1 MRTSEKARLLSA
13 AATAAL
19 LALPEASHAQTAQT
33 AQAAPPAAVEE
44 ITVTARRREET
55 LQSTPISVSAV
66 SDTTLQ
72 QLNITTPDKL
82 SEITPN
88 VSIAQGSGG
97 IGGNTAFIRGV
108 GEQDPLLTEDSPVGV
123 YLDGIYLGREA
134 GNNFD
139 LIDLARV
146 EVLRGPQGELYG
158 RNTTGGAI
166 NLVTKDPPADFG
178 VEGIAGAGSFGENHE
193 GFKLDTGELG
203 DSHIAGIIDYM
214 HKDTGGYVTNA
225 DAPSSRAPGAEEG
238 DAVWSK
244 FSGEWDGF
252 SADLTG
258 DYDFKQG
265 MREPFEVTSA
275 YPLAQA
281 YYGQSPSYGGQ
292 PFSASPN
299 FQSNYLEEDL
309 GKQTSEDY
317 GYGLTMAE
325 VVNPYLTVKSITGF
339 RRWRADQP
347 TTYTSDLRGP
357 VVDFTSPTLYSVQ
370 PVSPFL
376 GAQSVSQYQYS
387 EELQAQGTIDHVSY
401 TAGLYWFREHVQEFN
416 PTDFTVVTPTSALS
430 ALGYPAIVGNVLGA
444 EGLKLV
450 GVNLGELLA
459 YQGASESQAAYAQSS
474 WKPPAFDDKL
484 ELTGGIRYTMDRKSI
499 DQSSVTNPEP
509 ISAPINTLPIVPGPG
524 RGAEADFHNFSF
536 AVSASYQWTEQ
547 LMSYARIS
555 TGYKSGGFDARAG
568 EDLLTG
574 TSFPFTFAPEK
585 ATAYELGSKTELF
598 DRKLRLNGS
607 LFYTKYD
614 NLQIPQ
620 YSGGDGFTP
629 NADAHYQGFELEAEA
644 VPVDNV
650 KFDGS
655 IGYVDPVYDKFLL
668 LNPNTGIT
676 SDIKDSA
683 QFPYVPHWTAHAGVD
698 YTFPPLNFGTL
709 IARTDYAYT
718 SSRYFFATT
727 ILNPANDAIKD
738 PGQHLLSARL
748 ILDDV
753 SVGGGAKLEAS
764 LFAENLLNDQLRVAG
779 IDFGPSI
786 GIAGDNFGPPRLFG
800 VEFRVKY

>member
-1 MRTSEKARLLSA
+1 MGKAKRARLLSA
-13 AATAAL
+13 AAAAAL
-19 LALPEASHAQTAQT
+19 LAAPDEGR
-33 AQAAPPAAVEE
+33 AQASSNTSVEE

-55 LQSTPISVSAV
+55 LQSTPVSVSAV
-66 SDTTLQ
+66 SEQTLEK
-72 QLNITTPDKL
+72 LNINTADKL

-97 IGGNTAFIRGV
+97 IGGNTAYVRGI

-139 LIDLARV
+139 LIDLARI

-178 VEGIAGAGSFGENHE
+178 VEGIFGAGSFGENHE
-193 GFKLDTGELG
+193 GFKLDTGEIG
-203 DSHIAGIIDYM
+203 NSHIAGIIDFM
-214 HKDTGGYVTNA
+214 HKSTDGYVNNA
-225 DAPSSRAPGAEEG
+225 DAPSDRQPGAQDG
-238 DAVWSK
+238 NAVWAK
-244 FSGEWDGF
+244 FSGQWGDF

-258 DYDFKQG
+258 DFDLVTG
-265 MREPFEVTSA
+265 MRQPFEVTSA
-275 YPLAQA
+275 YPLAAA
-281 YYGQSPSYGGQ
+281 YYAQSPSFGGQ
-292 PFSASPN
+292 PFSVSPN
-299 FQSNYLEEDL
+299 FRDTYLEEDL
-309 GKQTSEDY
+309 GQQSSETY
-317 GYGLTMAE
+317 GFGLTMAD
-325 VVNPYLTVKSITGF
+325 VVNPYLTVKSISGF

-370 PVSPFL
+370 PVTPFL

-387 EELQAQGTIDHVSY
+387 QELQAQGSFDHISY

-416 PTDFTVVTPTSALS
+416 PTDFTIVVPTSALGS
-430 ALGYPAIVGNVLGA
+430 LGYPAIVGNVLGA

-459 YQGASESQAAYAQSS
+459 YQGSSESEAGYAQAS

-499 DQSSVTNPEP
+499 DQESVANAVP

-524 RGAEADFHNFSF
+524 RGGEADFHNFSF
-536 AVSASYQWTEQ
+536 AVSTSYQWTDE

-568 EDLLTG
+568 FNVETG
-574 TSFPFTFAPEK
+574 TTFPFTFAPEK
-585 ATAYELGSKTELF
+585 ATAYEVGVKSEWF
-598 DRKLRLNGS
+598 EHKLKLNGD

-620 YSGGDGFTP
+620 YSGGNGFTP
-629 NADAHYQGFELEAEA
+629 NADAHYEGFEFEAQA
-644 VPVDNV
+644 VPVENV
-650 KFDGS
+650 KLDGS
-655 IGYVDPVYDKFLL
+655 VGYVDPIYDKFLF
-668 LNPNTGIT
+668 LNPNTGVT
-676 SDIKDSA
+676 TDIASSA
-683 QFPYVPHWTAHAGVD
+683 KFPYVPDWTIHVGAEYD
-698 YTFPPLNFGTL
+698 FPPLGFGNL
-709 IARTDYAYT
+709 AARSDFSHT
-718 SSRYFFATT
+718 SQRYFFATT
-727 ILNPANDAIKD
+727 ILNPANEQIKD
-738 PGQHLLSARL
+738 PGQNLLSARL
-748 ILDDV
+748 ILSDIAVTGKAEMQV
-753 SVGGGAKLEAS
+753 SF
-764 LFAENLLNDQLRVAG
+764 FAENLLNEDIRVAG
-779 IDFGPSI
+779 IDFGPAI
-786 GIAGDNFGPPRLFG
+786 GIAGDNYGPPRTFG
-800 VEFRVKY
+800 AELRVKY

>member
-1 MRTSEKARLLSA
+1 MGKAERARLFSA
-13 AATAAL
+13 AAAAAL
-19 LALPEASHAQTAQT
+19 LAAPDEVR
-33 AQAAPPAAVEE
+33 AQASSNTGVEE

-55 LQSTPISVSAV
+55 LQSTPVSVSAL
-66 SDTTLQ
+66 SGQTLEK
-72 QLNITTPDKL
+72 LNITTADKL
-82 SEITPN
+82 SEVTPN

-97 IGGNTAFIRGV
+97 IGGNTAYVRGI

-139 LIDLARV
+139 LIDLARI

-178 VEGIAGAGSFGENHE
+178 VEGIAGFGSFGENHE
-193 GFKLDTGELG
+193 GFKLDTGEIG
-203 DSHIAGIIDYM
+203 NSHIAGIIDYT
-214 HKDTGGYVTNA
+214 HKSSDGYVDNA
-225 DAPSSRAPGAEEG
+225 DAPSDRQPGAEDG
-238 DAVWSK
+238 NAVWAK
-244 FSGEWDGF
+244 FSGQWGDF

-258 DYDFKQG
+258 DFDLVTG
-265 MREPFEVTSA
+265 MRQPFEVTDA
-275 YPLAQA
+275 YPLAAA
-281 YYGQSPSYGGQ
+281 YYAQSPSYGGQ
-292 PFSASPN
+292 PFSVSPN
-299 FQSNYLEEDL
+299 LRDNYLSEDL
-309 GKQTSEDY
+309 GPQSSETY
-317 GYGLTMAE
+317 GFGLTMAD
-325 VVNPYLTVKSITGF
+325 VVNPYLTLKSISGF

-370 PVSPFL
+370 PVTPFL

-387 EELQAQGTIDHVSY
+387 QELQAQGSVDHISY

-416 PTDFTVVTPTSALS
+416 PTDFTIVTPTSALGS
-430 ALGYPAIVGNVLGA
+430 LGYPAIVGNVLGA

-459 YQGASESQAAYAQSS
+459 YQGASESEAGYAQTS

-484 ELTGGIRYTMDRKSI
+484 EVTGGIRYTFDRKSI
-499 DQSSVTNPEP
+499 DQESVANAVP

-536 AVSASYQWTEQ
+536 AVSTSYQWTEQ

-568 EDLLTG
+568 DNTLTG

-585 ATAYELGSKTELF
+585 ATAYELGTKTELF
-598 DRKLRLNGS
+598 DRKLRLNGD

-614 NLQIPQ
+614 DLQIPQ
-620 YSGGDGFTP
+620 YSGGNGFTP

-644 VPVDNV
+644 VPIENV
-650 KFDGS
+650 KLDGS
-655 IGYVDPVYDKFLL
+655 IGYVDAIYDKFLFL
-668 LNPNTGIT
+668 DPNTGLT
-676 SDIKDSA
+676 ADIKDSA
-683 QFPYVPHWTAHAGVD
+683 KFPYVPRWTMHVGAE
-698 YTFPPLNFGTL
+698 YTFPPLGFGTL
-709 IARTDYAYT
+709 TARSDYAYT
-718 SSRYFFATT
+718 SSRYFFATE
-727 ILNPANDAIKD
+727 ILNPANAAIRD

-748 ILDDV
+748 ILSEV
-753 SVGGGAKLEAS
+753 SVGGGATLEAS
-764 LFAENLLNDQLRVAG
+764 FFGENLLNEDIRTAG
-779 IDFGPSI
+779 IDFGSSI
-786 GIAGDNFGPPRLFG
+786 GMAGDNFGPPRLVGF
-800 VEFRVKY
+800 EMKVKY